1 MTYVEFNPIDDGIL
15 HLLEYHVSDETTSG
29 SIPAPVAAPANA
41 AAPPKPTA
49 PIATVNYDHFAQL
62 DLRVAEIIE
71 AREHPNANKL
81 LLLKIRVGDI
91 EKQIVAGI
99 RGHYEPA
106 ALVGR
111 RIVVANNLEPAM
123 IRGEES
129 NGMLLAAS
137 DGTSVVLVQPEREI
151 AAGSRVK

>member
-1 MTYVEFNPIDDGIL
+1 MVTYDQ
-15 HLLEYHVSDETTSG
+15 
-29 SIPAPVAAPANA
+29 
-41 AAPPKPTA
+41 
-49 PIATVNYDHFAQL
+49 FAQL
-62 DLRVAEIIE
+62 DLRVALVTE

-81 LLLKIRVGDI
+81 LLLKVKVGEV

-111 RIVVANNLEPAM
+111 SIVIVNNLAPAL

-137 DGTSVVLVQPEREI
+137 EGASVVLLQPERQI
-151 AAGSRVK
+151 ADGSKVK

>member
-1 MTYVEFNPIDDGIL
+1 ESTPARGVTVPPAKPAVVTYEQ
-15 HLLEYHVSDETTSG
+15 
-29 SIPAPVAAPANA
+29 
-41 AAPPKPTA
+41 
-49 PIATVNYDHFAQL
+49 FAQL
-62 DLRVAEIIE
+62 DLRVALVVE

-81 LLLKIRVGDI
+81 LLLKIRVGEV

-111 RIVVANNLEPAM
+111 SIVVVNNLAPAM

-137 DGTSVVLVQPEREI
+137 EGANVVLLQPERQI
-151 AAGSRVK
+151 ADGSKVK

>member
-1 MTYVEFNPIDDGIL
+1 MSADP
-15 HLLEYHVSDETTSG
+15 TTPP
-29 SIPAPVAAPANA
+29 PATGTQVPA
-41 AAPPKPTA
+41 AAPPKP
-49 PIATVNYDHFAQL
+49 ATITYDQFAQL
-62 DLRVAEIIE
+62 DLRVALILE

-81 LLLKIRVGDI
+81 LLLKLRIGEA

-106 ALVGR
+106 TLIGQ
-111 RIVVANNLEPAM
+111 RIVIVNNLEPAM

-137 DGTSVVLVQPEREI
+137 DGTSVVLVQPGREI
-151 AAGSRVK
+151 ADGSRVK